1 MIEYLVPPAVGALIG
16 YFTNYVAIK
25 MLFRPYRPYYLF
37 GRRVPF
43 TPGLIPAKRGKL
55 ADAIAKVVKENLLTE
70 ETLRSRLN
78 EERIRESLRQ
88 LVEGFLER
96 FRENSGELLS
106 TLSSHFG
113 EKRVGEVFG
122 ELLDRGVEGSVRFLF
137 GQLHGKKV
145 GEVLPES
152 LKREFEKFLDEKI
165 DQIVDYLARESERS
179 EFRDVIYS
187 LVRENIL
194 RLREFIPFLTDSMV
208 SSFSERLTNLAVEL
222 IEKTSKSPDFKLKV
236 SKLIWSRVQDL
247 MNREIDTESESFRR
261 FGTILERALSSYG
274 EKLKEKRLKELL
286 EGEVSV
292 KVSQVLGELIAENR
306 EVLSS
311 FITDELLKVIEREL
325 PVILEA
331 VDIEGLVRERIN
343 SLPIE
348 EVEGIV
354 LKLIDEELRYI
365 TLMGGVL
372 GALIGAFQLV
382 LI

>member
-1 MIEYLVPPAVGALIG
+1 M
-16 YFTNYVAIK
+16 
-25 MLFRPYRPYYLF
+25 
-37 GRRVPF
+37 
-43 TPGLIPAKRGKL
+43 
-55 ADAIAKVVKENLLTE
+55 
-70 ETLRSRLN
+70 
-78 EERIRESLRQ
+78 
-88 LVEGFLER
+88 
-96 FRENSGELLS
+96 
-106 TLSSHFG
+106 
-113 EKRVGEVFG
+113 
-122 ELLDRGVEGSVRFLF
+122 
-137 GQLHGKKV
+137 

-187 LVRENIL
+187 LVRENLL

-274 EKLKEKRLKELL
+274 EKLKEKRLKDLL
-286 EGEVSV
+286 EGEASV

-372 GALIGAFQLV
+372 GALIGAFQLI

>member
-1 MIEYLVPPAVGALIG
+1 MVEYLIPPAVGALIG

-25 MLFRPYRPYYLF
+25 MLFRPYRAYYLF
-37 GRRVPF
+37 GKRVPF
-43 TPGLIPAKRGKL
+43 TPGLIPAKREKL

-88 LVEGFLER
+88 LVESFLES

-106 TLSSHFG
+106 ELSSRFG
-113 EKRVGEVFG
+113 DRKVGEVLGEVLDEGAEGAVSFIFKQLHGKRVGEVIPQG
-122 ELLDRGVEGSVRFLF
+122 
-137 GQLHGKKV
+137 
-145 GEVLPES
+145 

-165 DQIVDYLARESERS
+165 DQIVEYFAEESKRS
-179 EFRDVIYS
+179 EFRDVVYS
-187 LVRENIL
+187 LIRENL
-194 RLREFIPFLTDSMV
+194 SRLREFIPFLTEAMV

-222 IEKTSKSPDFKLKV
+222 IEKTSNSPDFKLKV

-247 MNREIDTESESFRR
+247 MNREIDTESEGFKR
-261 FGTILERALSSYG
+261 FGSILERALSAYVSQ
-274 EKLKEKRLKELL
+274 LKERELRRFL
-286 EGEVSV
+286 EGETSL
-292 KVSQVLGELIAENR
+292 KISQLLGRVIAENR
-306 EVLSS
+306 EALSS

-331 VDIEGLVRERIN
+331 VDIEGLVREKIN

-372 GALIGAFQLV
+372 GAIIGAVQIVFM
-382 LI
+382 